1 MPESPAISLHKY
13 RILQHPVRSYFV
25 RAFAISWAGAL
36 FVASPYLVNYQRPPK
51 LAGILMFPAMLLGPS
66 VAGILLTGVVE
77 GKEGLR
83 DLFSRMRRV
92 SFGLQW
98 YAALLIPPV
107 LVICVLLAL
116 GAFVSPVYGPNLFL
130 PGVVFG
136 VLAGFFEETGW
147 MGYAYPQMRRFW
159 SWFVSAVLL
168 GVLWAIWHVPV
179 VDYLGAATPHR
190 KYGLPFFLSFTAVLV
205 GMRVLIAFLYENTR
219 SLLLAQLMHASSTSA
234 LAVLSPPAVSA
245 KLEALWYAVYAGV
258 LWVAVAL
265 IVGIGGKKTSP
276 RWHGPPPRGIT
287 ERVCNCLR
295 VITR

>member
-1 MPESPAISLHKY
+1 MPEPPAISLHKY

-66 VAGILLTGVVE
+66 VAGILLTGVMD
-77 GKEGLR
+77 GKAGLR
-83 DLFSRMRRV
+83 DLFARMHRV
-92 SFGLQW
+92 SFGVHW

-116 GAFVSPVYGPNLFL
+116 RAFVSPVYGPNLFL
-130 PGVVFG
+130 PGIAFG

-147 MGYAYPQMRRFW
+147 MGYAYPQMRQFW

-168 GVLWAIWHVPV
+168 GVLWAIWHLPV
-179 VDYLGAATPHR
+179 VDYLGAATPHG
-190 KYGLPFFLSFTAVLV
+190 KYWLPFFLAFTCVLV
-205 GMRVLIAFLYENTR
+205 GMRVLIAFLYESTT
-219 SLLLAQLMHASSTSA
+219 SVLLAQLMHASSTSA

-245 KLEALWYAVYAGV
+245 RQEVFWYAAYGGV
-258 LWVAVAL
+258 LWVIVAL
-265 IVGIGGKKTSP
+265 IAWIGARKMNPAVAGTA
-276 RWHGPPPRGIT
+276 
-287 ERVCNCLR
+287 
-295 VITR
+295 